1 MAAQQ
6 SHTTSRK
13 IRIVCISDTHNHAP
27 GEGFTLP
34 KGDVLIHA
42 GDLTNQGSRSELQKT
57 ARWLAETDFA
67 AKIIVAGNHDLSL
80 DPNYRL
86 KHKEGW
92 TVRPEDVE
100 ECRALIEGIPGVT
113 YLRHESA
120 EIERPNLGV
129 SFRVFG
135 SPFSEESLK
144 QNWAFQYPRDDA
156 EALWSK
162 VPNDIDVLITHTPP
176 AGHVDASKHWH
187 EGGCPSLTRA
197 IRRVRPVLHVCG
209 HHHEGRGAEMVH
221 WADGP
226 EQADSVTVW
235 EDPGA
240 GNKKQSLF
248 HATRFRTSPDASA
261 GTAVVNASIM
271 AKSWGQGSKAF
282 NKPIV
287 VDVELPRY
295 V

>member
-1 MAAQQ
+1 MAAQRGG
-6 SHTTSRK
+6 TTSSK

-27 GEGFTLP
+27 GEGYTLP
-34 KGDVLIHA
+34 KGDILIHA
-42 GDLTNQGSRSELQKT
+42 GDLTNQGSKSELQKT
-57 ARWLAETDFA
+57 ARWLAKADFA

-80 DPNYRL
+80 DPNYGL

-92 TVRPEDVE
+92 TVKPEGVE
-100 ECRALIEGIPGVT
+100 KWRAMMEGMPGVT

-120 EIERPNLGV
+120 EIGLPNLGV

-135 SPFSEESLK
+135 SPFSAESLK
-144 QNWAFQYPRDDA
+144 QNWAFQYLQDDA
-156 EALWSK
+156 DALWSK
-162 VPNDIDVLITHTPP
+162 VPDDTDVLITHTPP
-176 AGHVDASKHWH
+176 AGHVDTSKHWQ
-187 EGGCPSLTRA
+187 EGGCPSLMQA
-197 IRRVRPVLHVCG
+197 LRRVRPVLHVCG
-209 HHHEGRGAEMVH
+209 HHHEGQGAEMIH
-221 WADGP
+221 WAASPG
-226 EQADSVTVW
+226 QADSVTVW

-248 HATRFRTSPDASA
+248 DIARFRTSPGASA

-287 VDVELPRY
+287 VDVELPGHA
-295 V
+295 